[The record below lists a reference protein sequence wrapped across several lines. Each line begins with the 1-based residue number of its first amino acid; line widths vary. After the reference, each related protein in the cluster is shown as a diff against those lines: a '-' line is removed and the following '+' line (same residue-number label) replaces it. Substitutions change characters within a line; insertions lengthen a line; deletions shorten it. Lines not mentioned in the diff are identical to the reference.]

1 MSVEIFDFTQE
12 KSDDLGSSEQVL
24 SYGASI
30 NIEDGACE
38 KITQLIEEEGN
49 PGLCLRM
56 FVVGGGCSGFSYG
69 FSITD
74 EVAEDDISFLKGKV
88 KLLVDPLSYQYLS
101 GATVRFKDDL
111 LGARFTIDNPN
122 ATSTCGCGMSF
133 SA

>member
-1 MSVEIFDFTQE
+1 MSVEIFDFTQDAQDNE
-12 KSDDLGSSEQVL
+12 VIDAAV
-24 SYGASI
+24 SYGAGI
-30 NIEDGACE
+30 DIEDSACG
-38 KITQLIEEEGN
+38 KITELIEEEGN

-56 FVVGGGCSGFSYG
+56 FIVGGGCSGFSYG
-69 FSITD
+69 FSFTD
-74 EVAEDDISFLKGKV
+74 EIEDDDISFTKGKV

-122 ATSTCGCGMSF
+122 ATTTCGCGQSF